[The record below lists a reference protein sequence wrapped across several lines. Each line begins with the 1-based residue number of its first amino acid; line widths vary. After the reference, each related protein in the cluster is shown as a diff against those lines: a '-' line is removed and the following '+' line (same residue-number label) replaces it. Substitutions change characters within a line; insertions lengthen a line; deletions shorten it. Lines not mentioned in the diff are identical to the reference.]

1 MKNPIGNQQ
10 DEIERLLTKSNKLA
24 QQINNHALSRVEAK
38 MAYDSFYIPAMRYS
52 LAITSINQTDLET
65 VQRNA
70 TTSLLAA
77 LGFNRHMPREVV
89 FCQQK
94 YQGLGLKHLYDLQG
108 ADSIR
113 LLLQE
118 LNSKGGTTNS
128 MLTILLDVLQ
138 LEAGLQ
144 MPILED
150 TRALHY
156 IEWGWL
162 PSIRDFLHHMNGKI
176 TKATSGLPVYRVNDS
191 LIMDSPIIT
200 TLSRKEQ
207 ILINQ
212 CRLLLQV
219 ECLSDITDPAGQQL
233 LDSWIHNTFPKPSRS
248 LKRWPLQGDPGREAW
263 ATWKKYLLRAFTT
276 SSRELRNPLG
286 DWMKRNETRCYYV
299 YWSAASKA
307 LLLQQEENLWR
318 RFPLVKSSRR
328 QNFFSKNHNATVPL
342 PTDVTPAEI
351 ILETQQHY
359 ITGKLAKMLP
369 KHKPRENTLLE
380 KILHQSKKV
389 FFQNIELFTKETM
402 IGDKFQKSAL
412 IDTASDGSHEPLTGI
427 LAYG

>member
-1 MKNPIGNQQ
+1 MHATTLQKARYHLKTKHGTTITSYSNSPTTPIYGNVQGAGDWPSQWCQQSTMLFDLYAEANQGASMTSSSGDKQVTLPLAAFADDTNLLGNDDHRYKSINQLIEQAQASFTSWNELLHATGHFMELEKCSCYLSIWDFQEDGYAYTLKPEDHARRIEVNDLQGNKRVIPQLSATKSQKLLGVMKNPIGNQQ

-233 LDSWIHNTFPKPSRS
+233 LDS
-248 LKRWPLQGDPGREAW
+248 
-263 ATWKKYLLRAFTT
+263 
-276 SSRELRNPLG
+276 
-286 DWMKRNETRCYYV
+286 
-299 YWSAASKA
+299 
-307 LLLQQEENLWR
+307 
-318 RFPLVKSSRR
+318 
-328 QNFFSKNHNATVPL
+328 
-342 PTDVTPAEI
+342 
-351 ILETQQHY
+351 
-359 ITGKLAKMLP
+359 
-369 KHKPRENTLLE
+369 
-380 KILHQSKKV
+380 
-389 FFQNIELFTKETM
+389 
-402 IGDKFQKSAL
+402 
-412 IDTASDGSHEPLTGI
+412 
-427 LAYG
+427 